1 LREEFKFPGTP
12 VQVAVRV
19 KERDKE

>member
-12 VQVAVRV
+12 VQVAIRV
-19 KERDKE
+19 KERDNQ